1 MDGDRDMNRDAEL
14 SGPQTFAPDKV
25 VRVVNSIHDRAMA
38 LGYVRD
44 VLRAVTTQERA
55 DLLETIHGA
64 AIARDH
70 DAAEAWLLMGVA
82 LATDETLTRGLRAT
96 LEERGANDLA
106 RILLATEVREMDNAA
121 QMVPDFGKGRPLSLG
136 ERKSLARG
144 WDRSLLQRVMRDPSP
159 DVVRMVL
166 ANPRIVE
173 ADVIRLAARR
183 PVLPS
188 VLSEIFVCVRW
199 ITRGP
204 VRVALSKNPYLP
216 LTFALRLVPT
226 LGAVEQRAI
235 EQSPELAHHLREAC
249 THALSQ
255 RVVH

>member
-1 MDGDRDMNRDAEL
+1 MEADRGAEL
-14 SGPQTFAPDKV
+14 SGAEPAHRPEKV
-25 VRVVNSIHDRAMA
+25 VRVASSIHDRAMA

-44 VLRAVTTQERA
+44 VLKTATIQARA

-64 AIARDH
+64 ALARDH
-70 DAAEAWLLMGVA
+70 ESREAWLLMGVA
-82 LATDETLTRGLRAT
+82 LATEEALTAELRAT
-96 LEERGANDLA
+96 LEARGAHDLVRLLSTHEA
-106 RILLATEVREMDNAA
+106 RVDDAA

-144 WDRSLLQRVMRDPSP
+144 RDRALLQRVLRDPSP

-166 ANPRIVE
+166 GNPRIVE

-188 VLSEIFVCVRW
+188 VLTEIFTATRW
-199 ITRGP
+199 ITRTAI
-204 VRVALSKNPYLP
+204 RVALVKNPNLP
-216 LTFALRLVPT
+216 LALALRLVPT
-226 LGAVEQRAI
+226 LGAATQKEI
-235 EQSPELAHHLREAC
+235 EQSPELAQDLRDVC
-249 THALSQ
+249 THALSK